1 MHRRLSLRL
10 KDENLADAL
19 STDQEWQNKIR
30 QHEVDF
36 VQAMDDDFN
45 AANGLTVIFEIV
57 KEMNRYLSLTQCS
70 RTILQMMLD
79 RLETL
84 LSIFGLI
91 FENEEEILDAEI
103 IALIE
108 ERKHARLNK
117 DYQRADEIRE
127 HLKEQGV
134 ELDDTPQG
142 TVWKRQ

>member
-19 STDQEWQNKIR
+19 SPDQEWQNKIR
-30 QHEVDF
+30 QYEADF

-45 AANGLTVIFEIV
+45 AANGLTVIFEMV

-70 RTILQMMLD
+70 RTSLQMMLD

-91 FENEEEILDAEI
+91 FENKEEILDAEI

-108 ERKHARLNK
+108 ERNQARLNK
-117 DYQRADEIRE
+117 DYQRADEIRKQ
-127 HLKEQGV
+127 LKEQGV